1 MTLQTLS
8 CVCLLFLF
16 ISTWSSGWN
25 RMCLVIIPYEA
36 VSSLWKQYWTQVFL
50 FSFNTCFELTFL
62 WFKLPSRFKYRVR
75 TKDFCL
81 LCVVLLKWRPEL
93 DLILLYQNLKNLR
106 ISEIF
111 VLKCVFWLLF
121 YKIQKVHSIW
131 NHFVRY
137 YKDFHSYRAQL
148 STWNWDLQLVNH

>member
-36 VSSLWKQYWTQVFL
+36 VSSLWKQYWIQVFL

-62 WFKLPSRFKYRVR
+62 WFKLPSRFKYRVQI
-75 TKDFCL
+75 KDFCL

-111 VLKCVFWLLF
+111 ILKCVFWLLF
-121 YKIQKVHSIW
+121 YKIQKVHSI
-131 NHFVRY
+131 
-137 YKDFHSYRAQL
+137 
-148 STWNWDLQLVNH
+148 